1 MADTILYQEA
11 LRVIRE
17 QAGQEWEIE
26 TLPVEKSVGRV
37 LSRDVQSSWTLP
49 EYDNSAVDGFA
60 LRSVDTKGPFPLRLK
75 IQGRF
80 VAGDSRHSADS
91 NGAWEIMTGAPFPA
105 GYDCSVKIED
115 TEVVRDS
122 SGRAIEIV
130 LHSQVE
136 RGQNL
141 RPAGEDFRPG
151 AKVFR
156 AGETVSPMHVLG
168 AAALGITSFS
178 LWRAPRIALISTG
191 KEVVDAASAEVAP
204 GQVRNSTAPFLRVA
218 LAQQGWKVVYQTAV
232 GDEAQDFYQALKDAL
247 AERPDAIVTTGAVS
261 MGVHDYV
268 STVVADL
275 GGRTYFHRVAI
286 RPGKPLLFS
295 RFGETGPVLFGLPGN
310 PVSTVVGLR
319 FFVEPYFRACL
330 RLKPEA
336 PLRARLA
343 ARASKPEGLRCFFKA
358 GLELGREPKV
368 TVLRGQ
374 ASFMISPLLEANAWV
389 ILPEEGSSTPEGTE
403 VDVYPMFTNSGFFE
417 SKESKSHQIDQYG
430 ADRAD
435 DCCHGRHK

>member
-11 LRVIRE
+11 LGIIRE
-17 QAGQEWEIE
+17 QACQEWENEALPIE
-26 TLPVEKSVGRV
+26 QSVGRILARDV
-37 LSRDVQSSWTLP
+37 LSTSSLP
-49 EYDNSAVDGFA
+49 EFDNSSVDGFA

-80 VAGDSRHSADS
+80 VAGDSRHSTDS
-91 NGAWEIMTGAPFPA
+91 DGAWEIMTGAPFPA

-122 SGRAIEIV
+122 GGRAIEIV

-136 RGQNL
+136 PRQNL
-141 RPAGEDFRPG
+141 RPAGDDFRVG
-151 AKVFR
+151 AQVFH

-178 LWRAPRIALISTG
+178 VARAPRIALISTG
-191 KEVVDAASAEVAP
+191 KEIVDAGSAEVAP
-204 GQVRNSTAPFLRVA
+204 GHVRNSTAPFLRVT
-218 LAQQGWKVVYQTAV
+218 LAQLGWKVVYQTSV
-232 GDEAQDFYQALKDAL
+232 GDEAKDFYQALKEAL
-247 AERPDAIVTTGAVS
+247 TANPDAVVTTGAVS

-268 STVVADL
+268 STVAADL
-275 GGRTYFHRVAI
+275 GARTYFHRVAI

-319 FFVEPYFRACL
+319 FFVEPFFRACL
-330 RLKPEA
+330 KLKPEA
-336 PLRARLA
+336 PLRVRLA

-358 GLELGREPKV
+358 GLELGRDLKV
-368 TVLRGQ
+368 AALRGQ
-374 ASFMISPLLEANAWV
+374 ASFMISPLLESNAWV
-389 ILPEEGSSTPEGTE
+389 VLPEEGSSIPEGTE
-403 VDVYPMFTNSGFFE
+403 VDVYPMFSSSGFLQQ
-417 SKESKSHQIDQYG
+417 KESKSHQTDQHG